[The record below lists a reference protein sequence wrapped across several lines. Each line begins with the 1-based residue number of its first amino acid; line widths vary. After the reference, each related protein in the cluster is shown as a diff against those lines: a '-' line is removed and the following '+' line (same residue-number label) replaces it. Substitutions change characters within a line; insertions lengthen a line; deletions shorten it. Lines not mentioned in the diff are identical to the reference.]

1 MKEKTKNDTII
12 IKLYEGIHLE
22 IYDTYTEKSY
32 SLKGE
37 PRNVFRIDYCFQGL
51 LEGKFE
57 NQTFSYLGEKETAIN
72 YEKVAL
78 SKSFF
83 PLKFYKGISI
93 LFFLDKI
100 NSNFKNTAQLFN
112 IDVEKICKNLDLQ
125 DGWYK
130 IKINSE
136 ISYIMNTLYEKQSLK
151 HIEYF
156 QIKLFEILYLLS
168 VINTEEYRKEEFYSG
183 YHINKVKKIHEYAVN
198 NIDKNISFK
207 KMVKNEDLSYTIF
220 QKLFKQI
227 YGESPYSYLKK
238 YRLKIAAFYI
248 SSTDRKITDI
258 AINCG
263 YLNASKFSDAFKSVY
278 GISPIQYRNG
288 EKPTIT
294 K

>member
-1 MKEKTKNDTII
+1 MKEKTKDDTII

-112 IDVEKICKNLDLQ
+112 IDIEKICKNLDLQ

-156 QIKLFEILYLLS
+156 QIK
-168 VINTEEYRKEEFYSG
+168 
-183 YHINKVKKIHEYAVN
+183 
-198 NIDKNISFK
+198 
-207 KMVKNEDLSYTIF
+207 
-220 QKLFKQI
+220 
-227 YGESPYSYLKK
+227 
-238 YRLKIAAFYI
+238 
-248 SSTDRKITDI
+248 
-258 AINCG
+258 
-263 YLNASKFSDAFKSVY
+263 
-278 GISPIQYRNG
+278 
-288 EKPTIT
+288 
-294 K
+294 